1 VSIGPSFKFFI
12 PGETGQISPG
22 SPLWSMLL
30 SGNCADFSKNV
41 PITGRLP
48 GSEPTI
54 GDYFTAAR
62 AFLENGDCH
71 VLETALSA
79 ITDKGQDHS
88 SIQLVELYL
97 EKHGVF
103 YHPLRV
109 KVFTQT
115 RPPVSLV
122 LNGAVSGPGLA
133 LIKTEYQLLDRLEK
147 LSASS
152 YTPKVFAAGI
162 LNLEISNFEKF
173 NPIDSGSQEQKVG
186 FFLGEWFEG
195 FQEFHISTRD
205 GEPKIA
211 VWASNGDVEY
221 LSMERASNLYEQV
234 AYILTIHYNLD
245 TGEQIFPWHH
255 AAGDFVVN
263 ILPEGFAVKLI
274 TVRGYTSLMEFD
286 PEAAPGGQILP
297 FLLFFFLNLTLR
309 AQMDRLDGVGSLAFL
324 GESVLEATI
333 TGFLRGLDDK
343 SHIKATPDTPD
354 PSLLPGGA
362 PGLRKIFIGFMAG
375 FSREQIEAILI
386 NLMDAWPGNVSERT
400 MAQAHLKSHSACVHS
415 LFKNC

>member
-1 VSIGPSFKFFI
+1 M
-12 PGETGQISPG
+12 TGVQT
-22 SPLWSMLL
+22 
-30 SGNCADFSKNV
+30 CALPIYSLDFSKNA
-41 PITGRLP
+41 PISGRSP

-62 AFLENGDCH
+62 TFLENGDCH
-71 VLETALSA
+71 VLGTALSA
-79 ITDKGQDHS
+79 IADKGQDYS
-88 SIQLVELYL
+88 SISSVELYL

-147 LSASS
+147 LSAGS

-162 LNLEISNFEKF
+162 QNFKISNFEKV
-173 NPIDSGSQEQKVG
+173 NPIDSGLEDQKVG

-211 VWASNGDVEY
+211 VWASNGEVEY
-221 LSMERASNLYEQV
+221 LSLESAACIYEQI
-234 AYILTIHYNLD
+234 AYILTIYYNLD

-263 ILPEGFAVKLI
+263 ILPEGYAVKLI
-274 TVRGYTSLMEFD
+274 
-286 PEAAPGGQILP
+286 
-297 FLLFFFLNLTLR
+297 
-309 AQMDRLDGVGSLAFL
+309 DRK
-324 GESVLEATI
+324 SV
-333 TGFLRGLDDK
+333 
-343 SHIKATPDTPD
+343 
-354 PSLLPGGA
+354 
-362 PGLRKIFIGFMAG
+362 
-375 FSREQIEAILI
+375 
-386 NLMDAWPGNVSERT
+386 V
-400 MAQAHLKSHSACVHS
+400 
-415 LFKNC
+415 